1 MIPNGT
7 WVYSEFSAQ
16 PNCHQRGFLRQLMVT
31 GAETYNQT
39 LGADG
44 AQIGD
49 PYQVPSSEAWKLHRR
64 GRRRIVETRETKD
77 TSRM

>member
-1 MIPNGT
+1 MVLGYTQSLVLNPI
-7 WVYSEFSAQ
+7 VIS
-16 PNCHQRGFLRQLMVT
+16 QRGFLRQLMVT

-49 PYQVPSSEAWKLHRR
+49 PYQVPSSEAWELHRR
-64 GRRRIVETRETKD
+64 GRRIVETRETKD